1 MGINF
6 AVQNSTN
13 SHEGE
18 REMEG
23 DTREKRGRL
32 SEKDRFNQMM
42 SPNLESKGGWGGG
55 LSADL

>member
-1 MGINF
+1 M
-6 AVQNSTN
+6 
-13 SHEGE
+13 E
-18 REMEG
+18 R

-55 LSADL
+55 GGVIGRFVKGGF